1 MNTENFKKE
10 LNSDLKAAGF
20 KNLAISVSLD
30 ITTKQIIINFK
41 QQLTGTSDVVTFLA
55 KRYKYGMKFM
65 DNMTLLINSMSH
77 GCKTTKKFDDLF
89 YSLKEK
95 KMFYVAGYVDN
106 SDKIT
111 ETLKVLKEGET
122 NIKKLIGSDKCEI
135 SSRYIER
142 SSRYKSMRVFYVDT
156 RIIPPN
162 AFALNNDW
170 DMWKWLTN

>member
-10 LNSDLKAAGF
+10 LNKNLKAAGF
-20 KNLAISVSLD
+20 KNLATSVSVD
-30 ITTKQIIINFK
+30 ITTKQIIIHFK
-41 QQLTGTSDVVTFLA
+41 QHLIETSDVVTFLA
-55 KRYKYGMKFM
+55 KRYKYGMKLM
-65 DNMTLLINSMSH
+65 DNMTLMISSMSH

-106 SDKIT
+106 SSKVSECI
-111 ETLKVLKEGET
+111 KVLEEGEK
-122 NIKKLIGSDKCEI
+122 NIKKLIGTNKCEV
-135 SSRYIER
+135 SSRYIEK

-162 AFALNNDW
+162 AFVLNADW